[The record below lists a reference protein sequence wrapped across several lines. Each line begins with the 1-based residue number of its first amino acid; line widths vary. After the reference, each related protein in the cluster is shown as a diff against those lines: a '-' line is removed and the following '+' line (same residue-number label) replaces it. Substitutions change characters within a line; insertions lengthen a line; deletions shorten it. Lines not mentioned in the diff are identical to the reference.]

1 VFSALSSVVGTAQP
15 VVGDLAAAGDVGQS
29 MSDFYRS
36 WLTVGIFGVIA
47 AGFMALTLAGLGKLL
62 RPDNPNRDKLTT
74 YESGVDPVTG
84 GWSQSQIRYYLF
96 ALLFVFFDVEA
107 AFIFAWAI
115 QVDEMGVY
123 GLAAMGSFLTI
134 IGLGLLYDWKKGL
147 LRWV

>member
-1 VFSALSSVVGTAQP
+1 MSALAREAQP
-15 VVGDLAAAGDVGQS
+15 VATDIALTQVDNGS
-29 MSDFYRS
+29 ISDFYRS
-36 WLTVGIFGVIA
+36 WLTVAIFGLAA
-47 AGFMALTLAGLGKLL
+47 AGLMALTLSGLGKLL
-62 RPDNPNRDKLTT
+62 RPDNPNRDKQMT
-74 YESGVDPVTG
+74 YESGVDPVSG

-115 QVDEMGVY
+115 QVDDMAVY

>member
-1 VFSALSSVVGTAQP
+1 
-15 VVGDLAAAGDVGQS
+15 

>member
-1 VFSALSSVVGTAQP
+1 MATACALVITI
-15 VVGDLAAAGDVGQS
+15 L
-29 MSDFYRS
+29 
-36 WLTVGIFGVIA
+36 GVSRMI
-47 AGFMALTLAGLGKLL
+47 
-62 RPDNPNRDKLTT
+62 RPNNPTPQKTMV

-107 AFIFAWAI
+107 AFVFAWAI
-115 QVDEMGVY
+115 QVDDLGVF
-123 GLAAMGSFLTI
+123 GLGAMTMFLSI

>member
-1 VFSALSSVVGTAQP
+1 MATACALVAT
-15 VVGDLAAAGDVGQS
+15 
-29 MSDFYRS
+29 
-36 WLTVGIFGVIA
+36 I
-47 AGFMALTLAGLGKLL
+47 LGASRLI
-62 RPDNPNRDKLTT
+62 RPNNPTRQKSIV

-107 AFIFAWAI
+107 AFVFAWAV
-115 QVDEMGVY
+115 QVDELGGFGLGV
-123 GLAAMGSFLTI
+123 MTMFLTI